1 MKWLHIF
8 TAMHI
13 DSRMNASFIILL
25 LCWSCLLLVSDL
37 EAQNSW
43 QIAIAL
49 GDAYCAPAPLFLR
62 QNGFSDLKLT
72 ARFATH
78 SFQPPIYY
86 AIKVGHYSDVNGWEL
101 EFIHLKIKL
110 KNKIE
115 DIQRFEISHGF
126 NLLTVLRSWKRHNF
140 NWQIGVALVLAHPEN
155 TVRNLK
161 LSETKGLLH
170 SGYYIAGPNI
180 QLSLVRTLIRWS
192 DFSIFI
198 SGKFTGAYCWIPIA
212 QGWSQLVT
220 LNLHGLIGLAY
231 AF

>member
-13 DSRMNASFIILL
+13 DSKMKTSLVILL
-25 LCWSCLLLVSDL
+25 LCWSCLLLISDL
-37 EAQNSW
+37 EAENSR

-49 GDAYCAPAPLFLR
+49 GDAYCAPAPLCL
-62 QNGFSDLKLT
+62 QQKGFSDIKLN

-86 AIKVGHYSDVNGWEL
+86 AIKAGCYSDANGWEF

-115 DIQRFEISHGF
+115 DIQRFEVSHGF

-140 NWQIGVALVLAHPEN
+140 NWQIGVGLVLAHPEN

-161 LSETKGLLH
+161 LSETTGLFH
-170 SGYYIAGPNI
+170 NGYYIAGPNI
-180 QLSLVRTLIRWS
+180 QLALTRTLIRWS

-198 SGKFTGAYCWIPIA
+198 SGKFTGAYCRIPIA
-212 QGWSQLVT
+212 EGQSQL
-220 LNLHGLIGLAY
+220 LLFNFHGLFGVAY